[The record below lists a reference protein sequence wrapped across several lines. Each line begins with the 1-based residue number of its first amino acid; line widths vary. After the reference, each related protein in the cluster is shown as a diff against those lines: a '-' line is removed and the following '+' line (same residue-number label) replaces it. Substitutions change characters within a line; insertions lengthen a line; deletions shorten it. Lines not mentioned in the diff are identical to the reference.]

1 MAQNATERKEIV
13 MALTKAQVRE
23 ILSAAGVT
31 SENMSEAVDK
41 IIDGH
46 LTSVNAL
53 REDVAKYK
61 ADAEKLPTVQKELD
75 DMKANSNDDWKEKH
89 DRLKD
94 EFDKYKTDV
103 QAKETKAAKEA
114 AYRAILKDANLSEK
128 GIEKAIKYADWDK
141 IELGEDGKLKGANDH
156 IKAVREEW
164 AEYVT
169 TTTTTGAKT
178 STPPANTG
186 GAKLTK
192 AEIYA
197 RDEHGRYKLSAA
209 ERQKALAEN
218 PELLN

>member
-1 MAQNATERKEIV
+1 
-13 MALTKAQVRE
+13 MALTRKLLKGMGLTDEQVDTIIEAHTDTVDGLKA
-23 ILSAAGVT
+23 
-31 SENMSEAVDK
+31 
-41 IIDGH
+41 
-46 LTSVNAL
+46 
-53 REDVAKYK
+53 DVSKYK
-61 ADAEKLPTVQKELD
+61 TDAEKLSDVQKELD
-75 DMKANSNDDWKEKH
+75 DLKAKGDDGWKEKH
-89 DRLKD
+89 DRLKA
-94 EFDKYKTDV
+94 EFDQYKNDV

-141 IELGEDGKLKGANDH
+141 IELDTAGKLKGANDH

-178 STPPANTG
+178 STPPVNNG

-197 RDEHGRYKLSAA
+197 KDEHGRYKLSTA

>member
-1 MAQNATERKEIV
+1 MSLTRK
-13 MALTKAQVRE
+13 MLKAMGIEEEKIDQIIE
-23 ILSAAGVT
+23 AH
-31 SENMSEAVDK
+31 SETVDSLK
-41 IIDGH
+41 ADRD
-46 LTSVNAL
+46 S
-53 REDVAKYK
+53 YK
-61 ADAEKLPTVQKELD
+61 EDAEKLKDVQKELD
-75 DMKANSNDDWKEKH
+75 DLKAKGDDGWKEKH
-89 DRLKD
+89 DRLKA
-94 EFDKYKTDV
+94 EFDQYKNDV
-103 QAKETKAAKEA
+103 QEKETKAAKEA

-128 GIEKAIKYADWDK
+128 GIEKAVKYADWDK

-178 STPPANTG
+178 STPPANNG

-197 RDEHGRYKLSAA
+197 RDEHGRYKLSTA

>member
-1 MAQNATERKEIV
+1 MSLTRK
-13 MALTKAQVRE
+13 MLKAMGIEEEKIDQIIE
-23 ILSAAGVT
+23 AH
-31 SENMSEAVDK
+31 SETVDSLK
-41 IIDGH
+41 ADRD
-46 LTSVNAL
+46 S
-53 REDVAKYK
+53 YK
-61 ADAEKLPTVQKELD
+61 EDAEKLKDVQKELD
-75 DMKANSNDDWKEKH
+75 DLKAKGDDGWKEKH
-89 DRLKD
+89 DRLKA
-94 EFDKYKTDV
+94 EFDQYKNDV
-103 QAKETKAAKEA
+103 QEKETKAAKEA

-178 STPPANTG
+178 STPPANNG

-197 RDEHGRYKLSAA
+197 RDEHGRYKLSTA

>member
-1 MAQNATERKEIV
+1 

-31 SENMSEAVDK
+31 SEHMSDAVDK

-53 REDVAKYK
+53 REDVARYK

-141 IELGEDGKLKGANDH
+141 IELGADGKLKGANDH

-169 TTTTTGAKT
+169 TTTTTGART
-178 STPPANTG
+178 STPPANNG
-186 GAKLTK
+186 GTKLTK

-197 RDEHGRYKLSAA
+197 KDDHGRYKLSTA